1 MKLARTAVSAFLA
14 AITIIGAA
22 STAQAATKQELNW
35 TESVDIASV
44 DNAQATDTLSFNID
58 RKSVV

>member
-22 STAQAATKQELNW
+22 STAQAATKQ
-35 TESVDIASV
+35 
-44 DNAQATDTLSFNID
+44 
-58 RKSVV
+58 